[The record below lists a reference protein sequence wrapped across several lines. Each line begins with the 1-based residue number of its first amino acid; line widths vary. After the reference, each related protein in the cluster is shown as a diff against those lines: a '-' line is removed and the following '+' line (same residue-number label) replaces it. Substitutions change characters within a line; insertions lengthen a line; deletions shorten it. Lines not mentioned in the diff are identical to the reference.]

1 MTANIIF
8 LVCSIRLFRGK
19 STAAGFLQLS
29 PVLTWSGISRHLAW
43 FVFNASAKQRHLTG
57 TKTEQTKK
65 AADAA
70 A

>member
-1 MTANIIF
+1 MFDPALPRTSA
-8 LVCSIRLFRGK
+8 
-19 STAAGFLQLS
+19 AAGFLQLNRFNLIS
-29 PVLTWSGISRHLAW
+29 PVLLEIRCFTPFGLGSRPPRPPSRA
-43 FVFNASAKQRHLTG
+43 FTG